1 MLDSI
6 VSKVRSILKPPGK
19 ARSPESERLRAALAE
34 TAEQIRTLGEQRREV
49 EGEIAA
55 ALRRALDGDSTAQ
68 SAEALRGKVG
78 EITARIAD
86 LDLLSQ
92 ELRRRLGTAQANESA
107 IEVAARWSEVERLL
121 VHDATAGVVKIE
133 TGIRMIVTGL
143 RQTNEAAAEAY
154 RLAPIK
160 PESMPDIWRPSSLV
174 TWTMLELERAAPGL
188 FRKVGASMVSSYPT
202 LAERHQLA
210 VGEILPTPDQPKAA

>member
-1 MLDSI
+1 MNKI
-6 VSKVRSILKPPGK
+6 RSILKPAGK

-34 TAEQIRTLGEQRREV
+34 TAGQIQQLGEQRREV

-68 SAEALRGKVG
+68 SADALRDQVTA
-78 EITARIAD
+78 ITRRIAD

-92 ELRRRLGTAQANESA
+92 ELRRRLGIAQANESA
-107 IEVAARWSEVERLL
+107 VELAARWNEVERLL
-121 VHDATAGVVKIE
+121 VHDATTGVEKIMAGIQL
-133 TGIRMIVTGL
+133 IVAGL
-143 RQTNEAAAEAY
+143 KQTSDATAEAY

-160 PESMPDIWRPSSLV
+160 PATLPDIWRPSSLV

-188 FRKVGASMVSSYPT
+188 FRKVGRSMVSQYPT
-202 LAERHQLA
+202 LKQRHQLA
-210 VGEILPTPDQPKAA
+210 VGEILPTTDQPKAA